1 MIFLGKDIFKK
12 VISVCKQ
19 AGWGCRFSL
28 EGNSLSAPKKRT
40 TQGIRG
46 QGGKL
51 WGLGEGDASRPRAR
65 GLKAVQH
72 PPGAWCW
79 LKRALC
85 LTLTKDIWLS
95 HQLGNRGSERLRR
108 RPVVPQLVGRG
119 IRSPTLPVQPEPLR
133 RPRCLP
139 GSG

>member
-1 MIFLGKDIFKK
+1 MFASRRGGGVGFLLKEI
-12 VISVCKQ
+12 VSQ
-19 AGWGCRFSL
+19 L
-28 EGNSLSAPKKRT
+28 LKRGQ

-46 QGGKL
+46 QGGKP
-51 WGLGEGDASRPRAR
+51 WGLGEEDASGPRAR